1 MNINK
6 NKSLLVL
13 TLIASLNLAACADNH
28 AENAGENVDE
38 VISDTGNAIEDAC
51 ENVKDEMGTKDKNC

>member
-13 TLIASLNLAACADNH
+13 TLIASLNLAACTDDKV
-28 AENAGENVDE
+28 ENAGEKVDE

-51 ENVKDEMGTKDKNC
+51 ENVKDKVGTEDKDC